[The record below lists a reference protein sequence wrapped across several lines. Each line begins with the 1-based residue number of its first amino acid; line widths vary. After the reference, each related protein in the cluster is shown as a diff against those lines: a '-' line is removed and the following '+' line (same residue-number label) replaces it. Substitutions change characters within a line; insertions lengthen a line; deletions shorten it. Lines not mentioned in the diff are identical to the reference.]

1 MRESFAFKI
10 FNLVWTVLILIIN
23 FRKTYDKLIFQNG
36 LAYVGPLHYRL
47 EATTGIPP

>member
-23 FRKTYDKLIFQNG
+23 FRETYEKLIFQNG
-36 LAYVGPLHYRL
+36 LAHVGPLHYRL
-47 EATTGIPP
+47 KVTTSIRP